1 MAAIAPALPFIGA
14 GLSVVSAFGQ
24 MQAGKAAA
32 KGLGQQAAMAQVQ
45 AKGEALKY
53 KKAGVDTLKRI
64 VQTGATLNAR
74 AAAGGIDPFSGSADA
89 LRQYASSEGAQEY
102 FVTSDNQI
110 IAREGGAL
118 QASLYQQ
125 QAKQAY
131 RGGLFGAVSTLASA
145 GSSFSKIGSAPTSGA
160 SSATRSYAPYQRYG
174 GSGLGG
180 TGYSSAYGGS
190 GGSGMLV

>member
-1 MAAIAPALPFIGA
+1 MAAALPFIALA
-14 GLSVVSAFGQ
+14 GSAVSAYGQ
-24 MQAGKAAA
+24 VQAGKAAA

-74 AAAGGIDPFSGSADA
+74 AAAGGIDPLSGSADA

-118 QASLYQQ
+118 QASLYRRQGK
-125 QAKQAY
+125 AAY
-131 RGGLFGAVSTLASA
+131 RAGLFGAVGTLAGA
-145 GSSFSKIGSAPTSGA
+145 ARSFSKIGSAPTPDQSLGGPGA
-160 SSATRSYAPYQRYG
+160 LGIGITG
-174 GSGLGG
+174 GSG
-180 TGYSSAYGGS
+180 S
-190 GGSGMLV
+190 

>member
-1 MAAIAPALPFIGA
+1 MGAALPFIALAGA
-14 GLSVVSAFGQ
+14 AVAAYGQ

-32 KGLGQQAAMAQVQ
+32 KGLGQQAAMEQVQ

-125 QAKQAY
+125 QAKRAY
-131 RGGLFGAVSTLASA
+131 RGGLFGALTTVANTGISLY
-145 GSSFSKIGSAPTSGA
+145 KIGSAPTSGA
-160 SSATRSYAPYQRYG
+160 SSATRSYAPYQ
-174 GSGLGG
+174 SLGG
-180 TGYSSAYGGS
+180 